1 MSTPTICRC
10 PITRRWAT
18 PRKREPLSSE
28 RKRRPSMPKAYN
40 PAGSGRK
47 AQEEGN
53 PLRIT
58 VCTTVSPAHIA
69 AIEVARG
76 EQDRATWIRAAI
88 LRELDRTNDGKE
100 TREMQT
106 LKVWAEVNGVNIF
119 AGDRRAKNAENAL
132 RAQAKM
138 FRPLTSAQTLNV
150 CISLVSFP
158 SFVLSSSLR
167 IAARIHVARS
177 CSPRATSIAAM

>member
-1 MSTPTICRC
+1 
-10 PITRRWAT
+10 
-18 PRKREPLSSE
+18 
-28 RKRRPSMPKAYN
+28 MPKGYK

-106 LKVWAEVNGVNIF
+106 FKVWAEVNGRNIF

-132 RAQAKM
+132 RAQAKID
-138 FRPLTSAQTLNV
+138 SGN
-150 CISLVSFP
+150 IVSFDAETMP
-158 SFVLSSSLR
+158 GTVYAICQGGVVYKTDISDAS
-167 IAARIHVARS
+167 
-177 CSPRATSIAAM
+177 